1 MKHLSLALCLAAVTL
16 TACLADD
23 PEGLAKATPA
33 ATTVKYDF
41 LHRPLPEIPLPN
53 DIATR
58 HDATS
63 PTGRRINASLI
74 APSGFERST
83 RALID
88 EVDGWGVYQ
97 AISIPFTG
105 PLDVQS
111 ILDGHRDAD
120 YAPENDVVLLVNVD
134 RDSAG
139 FGEHIPLD
147 VGNGNH
153 PVVLEQIEGYWKN
166 DPRGFSLSL
175 FFDEADEDTN
185 GNGRLDEGE
194 DTDADG
200 VLDRPNYL
208 PGATPARDDL
218 AGRADALMS
227 FYDSETFT
235 LIARPMEPLR
245 ERTTYA
251 VVVTRRLKDADG
263 RPVGSPFDFVNHTSQ
278 TADLEALPGHL
289 PKGTTLAD
297 VAFAFTFTTQ
307 SIQSQWVAVR
317 DGVYGQGPQAHL
329 ADTKAEVQ
337 ALLPLVDTS
346 LPKFSHR
353 QNPYV
358 LYAEDFALPYNLIA
372 TQLLGNDADSEATR
386 ALLEGLEYVD
396 FVVMG
401 SFDSPQLYD
410 RGGAFPEAWQGFNF
424 QSWPQDLT
432 TTPAAV
438 VPERVYFTL
447 TVPRKEVSA
456 RKDGKPAPV
465 SFISHG
471 YTGNRFNTLDIG
483 SHFAR
488 FGAAAI
494 GIDCPSHGLGES
506 AEVQAQART
515 LLAPFGVAPFVDA
528 AFKGRH
534 FDQNRDGIVD
544 SGADFWTAYLFHTR
558 DVVRQCGLDHVQLAK
573 ILRSFDG
580 RTRFGFDADGDGDAT
595 NDIAGDFDGDGVVD
609 VGGDTPIGMLG
620 ASLGGIM
627 SAVVGGIEPAVTTVV
642 PIAGG
647 GGLGDIGIR
656 SIQGGVREA
665 ISLRLMGPLF
675 VGTPREDATI
685 ALETIVPDLNDDATL
700 ALGDGP
706 EGLEAGD
713 VIVARNLANGERGC
727 SVVSSERTFRVA
739 VQSDLGDPVA
749 LDFYHPPALVLGD
762 TECAVVAGKSPYA
775 TIDRFGVDVRF
786 QGELYHATAPL
797 VAVAEGMGLR
807 RASPEMRRFMGL
819 GQLVLD
825 PADPAVYATSLQKR
839 PIEYPATGEKTGAHA
854 LVVTT
859 IGDMNVPA
867 SSGVNLAR
875 AAGLVEYR
883 RPDPRFGKPANQ
895 VLLETYVSEAV
906 NTLGRYFA
914 TDGTP
919 VHLDVENFGEGRDL
933 WGDTVPR
940 LPNEQFPSTLR
951 LGFGTKDAL
960 GGASAAIFPYG
971 SPTGRHGFDSP
982 GAMRDDWR
990 KACTERCAADPAADA
1005 AACACDASEVH
1016 DIGFFMF
1023 NMMARYLITDGASL
1037 EADQCL
1043 SRNDC
1048 DWVKPVPEKRRG
1060 L

>member
-1 MKHLSLALCLAAVTL
+1 
-16 TACLADD
+16 
-23 PEGLAKATPA
+23 
-33 ATTVKYDF
+33 
-41 LHRPLPEIPLPN
+41 
-53 DIATR
+53 
-58 HDATS
+58 
-63 PTGRRINASLI
+63 
-74 APSGFERST
+74 
-83 RALID
+83 
-88 EVDGWGVYQ
+88 
-97 AISIPFTG
+97 
-105 PLDVQS
+105 
-111 ILDGHRDAD
+111 
-120 YAPENDVVLLVNVD
+120 
-134 RDSAG
+134 
-139 FGEHIPLD
+139 
-147 VGNGNH
+147 
-153 PVVLEQIEGYWKN
+153 
-166 DPRGFSLSL
+166 
-175 FFDEADEDTN
+175 
-185 GNGRLDEGE
+185 
-194 DTDADG
+194 

-278 TADLEALPGHL
+278 TADLGALPAHL

-317 DGVYGQGPQAHL
+317 DGIYGQGPQAHL

-346 LPKFSHR
+346 LPKYSHR

-432 TTPAAV
+432 TKPAPV

-580 RTRFGFDADGDGDAT
+580 KTRFGFDADGDGDAT

-620 ASLGGIM
+620 ASLGGHH
-627 SAVVGGIEPAVTTVV
+627 
-642 PIAGG
+642 
-647 GGLGDIGIR
+647 
-656 SIQGGVREA
+656 
-665 ISLRLMGPLF
+665 
-675 VGTPREDATI
+675 
-685 ALETIVPDLNDDATL
+685 
-700 ALGDGP
+700 
-706 EGLEAGD
+706 
-713 VIVARNLANGERGC
+713 ERGG
-727 SVVSSERTFRVA
+727 RR
-739 VQSDLGDPVA
+739 
-749 LDFYHPPALVLGD
+749 HR
-762 TECAVVAGKSPYA
+762 AGR
-775 TIDRFGVDVRF
+775 D
-786 QGELYHATAPL
+786 H
-797 VAVAEGMGLR
+797 R
-807 RASPEMRRFMGL
+807 RAHRRRRWARRHRHP
-819 GQLVLD
+819 Q
-825 PADPAVYATSLQKR
+825 
-839 PIEYPATGEKTGAHA
+839 H
-854 LVVTT
+854 
-859 IGDMNVPA
+859 
-867 SSGVNLAR
+867 SG
-875 AAGLVEYR
+875 
-883 RPDPRFGKPANQ
+883 
-895 VLLETYVSEAV
+895 
-906 NTLGRYFA
+906 
-914 TDGTP
+914 
-919 VHLDVENFGEGRDL
+919 
-933 WGDTVPR
+933 
-940 LPNEQFPSTLR
+940 
-951 LGFGTKDAL
+951 
-960 GGASAAIFPYG
+960 
-971 SPTGRHGFDSP
+971 
-982 GAMRDDWR
+982 
-990 KACTERCAADPAADA
+990 RCARGHQPP
-1005 AACACDASEVH
+1005 
-1016 DIGFFMF
+1016 
-1023 NMMARYLITDGASL
+1023 TDGAPLRRHPARGRHHRARDDRPRSQRRRDARPRRRPGGARSRRRDRGPQPGERRARLQRRL
-1037 EADQCL
+1037 ERARIPRGRAER
-1043 SRNDC
+1043 SRRSRGARLL
-1048 DWVKPVPEKRRG
+1048 PPAGPRPRGHRMRGRRG
-1060 L
+1060 QVALRHDRSLRRRRAFPGRALPRDGAARGRGRGHGTAPRLAGDAAVHGSRAARARPRRSGRLRHEPAEATHRVPGDG